1 MNISST
7 TSVLA
12 ATTAVQ
18 SDTAD
23 SVNIFVLKKALDM
36 QASSAM
42 TMLQSLPQPAL
53 ATQGSVG
60 TKLNT
65 FA

>member
-1 MNISST
+1 
-7 TSVLA
+7 
-12 ATTAVQ
+12 
-18 SDTAD
+18 
-23 SVNIFVLKKALDM
+23 VNIFVLKKALDM